1 MSLKNLQ
8 EISSLV
14 TDFTKKDRFL
24 KVSDGKTDS
33 AKYLQLISGLAQKR
47 WASDEEASRDLYG
60 KELGDKTFEMLKSR
74 AKDQLVNMIFQLD
87 TEKSFK
93 SSYDKAYYSVCK
105 NLMSGAILL
114 LRNRRNSAK
123 TQLIAAEK
131 TAEEFHFFDLQLT
144 ALRLLRSFV
153 SFEGNRRAFENYN
166 QKIQIAFEK
175 LKAEFRAEELDRQ
188 LVLQIVGS
196 LENNE
201 SWQDQV
207 RHSYFELQK
216 IVKEFDTY
224 TTRTNMYR
232 VGLRYYDSINDYRNS
247 IRLATECEQYLY
259 DHPHLIQKVRLGEM
273 SLNKLYA
280 ALHLRDYDNGSKY
293 ADECMNFFNAGTI
306 NWLIFL
312 EYYFLLALH
321 TGNNSKAKEIYGQV
335 VNHKSFASYPPQ
347 NKEKWKIFEA
357 FLVYADPEQN
367 QKGKRFNVARFIN
380 EVPIFSK
387 DKAGYNFSIIV
398 AQVLLS
404 LKIGDY
410 SGIVNKAEALKLYTA
425 RYIRKEKNPRSYYFM
440 KMIQVMIRYDFDPVK
455 TEQIAQK
462 FFVKLQESQLGEQS
476 ELETLEVIPYDQLW
490 PQVIE
495 MLERNKTV
503 DIGQ

>member
-14 TDFTKKDRFL
+14 TDYTKKGRFL
-24 KVSDGKTDS
+24 KVSDGKADS
-33 AKYLQLISGLAQKR
+33 TKYLKLINGLAQKR

-87 TEKSFK
+87 TEKRFK
-93 SSYDKAYYSVCK
+93 SSYDKAYFSVCK
-105 NLMSGAILL
+105 NLLSGAILFAQGRINSGEDQLKLALKGCQQYYFNDLLIIAARL
-114 LRNRRNSAK
+114 LRNVSVFSGSTRKFNFYNDLLSKAIATLQAETLAEQLNQELILLVVGSVGDDENWKRK
-123 TQLIAAEK
+123 TNAY
-131 TAEEFHFFDLQLT
+131 F
-144 ALRLLRSFV
+144 
-153 SFEGNRRAFENYN
+153 
-166 QKIQIAFEK
+166 
-175 LKAEFRAEELDRQ
+175 EELKE
-188 LVLQIVGS
+188 LV
-196 LENNE
+196 N
-201 SWQDQV
+201 
-207 RHSYFELQK
+207 K
-216 IVKEFDTY
+216 FDTH
-224 TTRTNMYR
+224 TTRINMYR

-280 ALHLRDYDNGSKY
+280 ALHLRDYENGSKY

-321 TGNNSKAKEIYGQV
+321 TGNNLKAKEIYGQV

-347 NKEKWKIFEA
+347 NKEKWRIFEA

-462 FFVKLQESQLGEQS
+462 FFVKLQESHLGEQS
-476 ELETLEVIPYDQLW
+476 ELETLEVIPYDLLW
-490 PQVIE
+490 PQVVE
-495 MLERNKTV
+495 MLVRNKTV